1 MGVEGTGV
9 LKVGL
14 VRDNKMNPWTFQRE
28 ECLADRL
35 DMTLF
40 VGERNDFDV
49 SQVRIPKQVLTHR
62 EELLLAARNPRLA
75 WERMRRAPF
84 RRADYYY
91 HSLRKHLEGYD
102 IVHSTDLIR
111 SAYTVA
117 DLKAARGFRLVLSWW
132 QNIPHW
138 SLFDRRAAFYRDHV
152 IPRADAFVPYAE
164 TTARALIMEGIPKAR
179 VHTVYP
185 AVDLKRFRPG
195 PRDAELARRVGIPD
209 DAFVLVYVGK
219 LTATKGAYMIP
230 YAVKL
235 LADEGLTNV
244 HVVLAGRGAQRA
256 TLEGLANLWGMAG
269 RFHFVDFLTYGEVH
283 RVHSLADAFVMP
295 SYPTM
300 TSQEQFG
307 FAVME
312 AMACGK
318 PPIVSTTGGLPEAV
332 GDAGL
337 VFPAGDFGALAR
349 HLRRLMEDR
358 PFREDLGAKARERA
372 EACFDP
378 HKTADALYAVYEKVM
393 RG

>member
-1 MGVEGTGV
+1 M

-28 ECLADRL
+28 ACLADRL

-40 VGERNDFDV
+40 LGERNDFDV

-62 EELLLAARNPRLA
+62 EEFLLAARAPRLA

-84 RRADYYY
+84 PRADYYY
-91 HSLRKHLEGYD
+91 HSLRKHLQGFD
-102 IVHSTDLIR
+102 IIHSTDLIR

-117 DLKAARGFRLVLSWW
+117 DLKADRRFRLVLSWW
-132 QNIPHW
+132 QNIPYW
-138 SLFDRRAAFYRDHV
+138 SLFDWRAAFYRDHV
-152 IPRADAFVPYAE
+152 IPRTDAFVPYTE
-164 TTARALIMEGIPKAR
+164 TAARALVMDGIPGEKIHR
-179 VHTVYP
+179 VYP
-185 AVDLKRFRPG
+185 AVDLKRFVPG
-195 PRDAELARRVGIPD
+195 PRDAALVRQLGIPE
-209 DAFVLVYVGK
+209 DAFVVTFVGK
-219 LTATKGAYMIP
+219 LTATKGTFVIP
-230 YAVKL
+230 YALKL
-235 LADEGLTNV
+235 LVDEGLTNV

-256 TLEGLANLWGMAG
+256 ALQKLAKLWGLAG
-269 RFHFVDFLTYGEVH
+269 RFHFVDYLTYHEIQ
-283 RVHSLADAFVMP
+283 RVHSLGDAFVMP

-300 TSQEQFG
+300 SSQEQFG

-318 PPIVSTTGGLPEAV
+318 VPVVSTTGGLPEAV

-349 HLRRLMEDR
+349 HLRRLIEDR

>member
-1 MGVEGTGV
+1 MW
-9 LKVGL
+9 KVGL
-14 VRDNKMNPWTFQRE
+14 VRDNKMNPWAFPRE

-40 VGERNDFDV
+40 VGERNEYDV
-49 SQVRIPKQVLTHR
+49 SGIRIPHQMLTHR
-62 EELLLAARNPRLA
+62 EELLLAARSPRLA
-75 WERMRRAPF
+75 WERMRHAPF
-84 RRADYYY
+84 KRADYYF
-91 HSLRKHLEGYD
+91 HSLRKHTEGFD
-102 IVHSTDLIR
+102 IIHSTDLIR
-111 SAYTVA
+111 SAYTLA
-117 DLKAARGFRLVLSWW
+117 DLKAERGYRLVLSWW
-132 QNIPHW
+132 QNIPYW
-138 SLFDRRAAFYRDHV
+138 SLFDARAAYYRDHV
-152 IPRADAFVPYAE
+152 IPRTDAFVPYAE
-164 TTARALIMEGIPKAR
+164 ATARALIMEGIPKEK

-185 AVDLKRFRPG
+185 AVDLKRFCPG
-195 PRDAELARRVGIPD
+195 PRDPELVTRLGIPE
-209 DAFVLVYVGK
+209 DAFVLNYIGK
-219 LTATKGAYMIP
+219 LTATKGTYNIP
-230 YAVKL
+230 YALKL
-235 LADEGLTNV
+235 LADDGLTNV

-256 TLEGLANLWGMAG
+256 SLEKLVALWGMAG
-269 RFHFVDFLTYGEVH
+269 RFHFVDFLSYQEVH

-300 TSQEQFG
+300 TSLEQFG

-318 PPIVSTTGGLPEAV
+318 PPVVSTTGGLPEAV

-349 HLRRLMEDR
+349 HVRRLIEDR
-358 PFREDLGAKARERA
+358 PFREDLGAKARARA